1 LPILWGRAFAGRM
14 DAKIS
19 RKSGVL
25 SLQHL
30 QLDTTDIDAL
40 LVDLIP
46 ALQAF
51 LSFNQGTEISLKH
64 ISAPQQVTQVQR
76 HFLRQKIELITLN

>member
-1 LPILWGRAFAGRM
+1 MAILVYPYCGG
-14 DAKIS
+14 AKIS
-19 RKSGVL
+19 RKSGLL

-30 QLDTTDIDAL
+30 HLDTTNIDAL

-51 LSFNQGTEISLKH
+51 LGFNQGTEISLKH
-64 ISAPQQVTQVQR
+64 ISAPPQVTQVQR
-76 HFLRQKIELITLN
+76 DFLKQKIELITN